1 MAVDEP
7 TVARV
12 ARLARIRL
20 ADGEATRLVGELNR
34 ILGWIDQLQAV
45 DTEGVAPLDQV
56 IPSHRPLREDVVT
69 EGNIQADILANAPA
83 AAHGFFAV
91 PKVIE

>member
-1 MAVDEP
+1 MAVDELM
-7 TVARV
+7 VARV
-12 ARLARIRL
+12 ASLARIRL
-20 ADGEATRLVGELNR
+20 APAEAAPLAQELNK

-45 DTEGVAPLDQV
+45 DTGGIEPMNTV
-56 IPSHRPLREDVVT
+56 IPLTRDWRADAVADGGIAT
-69 EGNIQADILANAPA
+69 DILANAPQ

>member
-1 MAVDEP
+1 MAVDEQ

-12 ARLARIRL
+12 ARLARIRVEAGEMAAL
-20 ADGEATRLVGELNR
+20 AGELNR

-56 IPSHRPLREDVVT
+56 IPSVRGWRADVVT
-69 EGNIQADILANAPA
+69 DGGIQAEILANAPA